1 MMLQST
7 MNKRKK
13 IIRELSNK
21 IDENHPN
28 YKFIQHLNFLAGGA
42 LPMHLKSSEP
52 NSNKKRLIQKLY
64 DLLDGKIYKQNADR
78 TYTEDIDFLS
88 EKNSIEH

>member
-1 MMLQST
+1 
-7 MNKRKK
+7 
-13 IIRELSNK
+13 
-21 IDENHPN
+21 
-28 YKFIQHLNFLAGGA
+28 
-42 LPMHLKSSEP
+42 MHLKSSEP

>member
-1 MMLQST
+1 M
-7 MNKRKK
+7 KK
-13 IIRELSNK
+13 ITFLLL
-21 IDENHPN
+21 
-28 YKFIQHLNFLAGGA
+28 HLNYGGLEKQTITLINELARTGKYDIKI
-42 LPMHLKSSEP
+42 LSV
-52 NSNKKRLIQKLY
+52 Y